1 MKMKTLAAACMA
13 GALLCPSFAGA
24 TGIPVVDA
32 MSNLEQVNE
41 WAQHL
46 EQWQSTVKQYESQ
59 LNAYK
64 SQLAT
69 ATGVRNVQDFLS
81 QAKGLSSD
89 LKNLQQNGISLNDLL
104 TNSGG
109 SYSSALNSLYSKY
122 KMFDTCDATQT
133 QSYADTCKQI
143 VINRAVAV
151 EDTTAVQEKINST
164 VSDIATLASRV
175 EMSQDAKESQDL
187 ANTITSKSVQL
198 NALTTQWE
206 MSVKQ
211 SELRDQM
218 LTSQRQKAHRQQQ
231 LSAPVADLNNL

>member
-1 MKMKTLAAACMA
+1 MKLKTLSAAYIA
-13 GALLCPSFAGA
+13 GALLCPSLTAYA
-24 TGIPVVDA
+24 GIPVMVDA
-32 MSNLEQVNE
+32 DPLRQIQYATDAQNWLKTVEQY
-41 WAQHL
+41 
-46 EQWQSTVKQYESQ
+46 KSQ

-81 QAKGLSSD
+81 QAKGLSND
-89 LKNLQQNGISLNDLL
+89 LKNLQKNGISLNDLL

-109 SYSSALNSLYSKY
+109 SYSSALNGLYSKY

-151 EDTTAVQEKINST
+151 EDTTAVQEKINTT
-164 VSDIATLASRV
+164 VSDISTLVSRI

-218 LTSQRQKAHRQQQ
+218 LTSQRQKAGQQQQ
-231 LSAPVADLNNL
+231 LNAPVADLNNL

>member
-1 MKMKTLAAACMA
+1 
-13 GALLCPSFAGA
+13 
-24 TGIPVVDA
+24 
-32 MSNLEQVNE
+32 
-41 WAQHL
+41 
-46 EQWQSTVKQYESQ
+46 
-59 LNAYK
+59 
-64 SQLAT
+64 
-69 ATGVRNVQDFLS
+69 
-81 QAKGLSSD
+81 
-89 LKNLQQNGISLNDLL
+89 
-104 TNSGG
+104 
-109 SYSSALNSLYSKY
+109 
-122 KMFDTCDATQT
+122 MFDTRDATQT

-164 VSDIATLASRV
+164 VSDISTLVSRI

-218 LTSQRQKAHRQQQ
+218 LTSQRQKAGQQQQ
-231 LSAPVADLNNL
+231 LNAPVADLNNL